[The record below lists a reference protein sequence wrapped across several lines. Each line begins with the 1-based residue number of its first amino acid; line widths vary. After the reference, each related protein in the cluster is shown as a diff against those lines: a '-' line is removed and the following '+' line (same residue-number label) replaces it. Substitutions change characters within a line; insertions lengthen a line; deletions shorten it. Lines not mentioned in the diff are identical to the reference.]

1 MDKLKQI
8 IHKMSTTKTVKEN
21 EQAVTQVVQDLARHS
36 SEKLQLEFPNFNVPR
51 LCYRDGDDVRPVD
64 DKVPSTWNP
73 LSYSKNIVFKPRE
86 SITEVVLDVEE
97 KSKRIQYEENKETS
111 LTQALVAV
119 EYTEVDLIKSLM
131 AEIKRPDVKPTDLS
145 RFVADVVR
153 NKLIGE
159 RKFDLLTLVRNR
171 VSLKN
176 AFKAL
181 LAQNYKEAVKE
192 GYQQQLDLACADVES
207 RYVFPFDPDRY
218 EATRPYDSSRG
229 GRIFKKHYYPVI
241 DDLTYRLLSG
251 RITEE
256 YFCADAIE
264 TNCHVKTWVRNI
276 PSRDFARMD

>member
-229 GRIFKKHYYPVI
+229 GRIFKKHYYPVVNFQRFS
-241 DDLTYRLLSG
+241 TPYP
-251 RITEE
+251 E
-256 YFCADAIE
+256 AA
-264 TNCHVKTWVRNI
+264 
-276 PSRDFARMD
+276 